1 MRLRCGRRES
11 LPAPPILD
19 RLRNRKKD
27 TTFRIQTFFS
37 SCYHVGCQ
45 THKRAFLLSVPGS
58 LSQSATLLCVSIK
71 VKIQS
76 HRGGARV
83 RSPRFSVRSSLCP
96 KPGGFVLD
104 PIAIVTRSCP
114 CEYLRHEG
122 QSDLGGDDHR
132 FIPSGSTIRG
142 LGLYLPASNGSAT
155 LCRVS
160 PSPPLPISLWVKAN
174 TKPLPPQTQR

>member
-1 MRLRCGRRES
+1 VRLRCGRRES

-132 FIPSGSTIRG
+132 LSIIDSSLVVRQYVAWGFIYQRPMA
-142 LGLYLPASNGSAT
+142 LPHFVES
-155 LCRVS
+155 
-160 PSPPLPISLWVKAN
+160 
-174 TKPLPPQTQR
+174 PLPPHYQSRYG